1 MTTTTSTTYD
11 ASLAHAIARI
21 GPGINIALHGWT
33 RIPKF
38 KVFEASLLKD
48 YADSPLPASLVS
60 ISAYGIV
67 TAESVIGT
75 LLLLGLWQRKALLA
89 GGLLMW
95 TLLFGVCLVQ
105 NWSAAGVQM
114 VYLAFF
120 AALLA
125 TLRHDKWSLDGW
137 RRGETSSNLL

>member
-1 MTTTTSTTYD
+1 MTTISTPSD

-21 GPGINIALHGWT
+21 GLGINIALHGWT

-38 KVFEASLLKD
+38 KAFEASLLKD

-60 ISAYGIV
+60 LSAYGIV

-95 TLLFGVCLVQ
+95 MLLFGVCLVQ
-105 NWSAAGVQM
+105 NWGAAGVQM

-120 AALLA
+120 AVLLA
-125 TLRHDKWSLDGW
+125 TLRYDKWSLDGL
-137 RRGETSSNLL
+137 RRLRSIQNLL

>member
-1 MTTTTSTTYD
+1 MTTHPSSD

-21 GPGINIALHGWT
+21 GLGINIALHGWT

-38 KVFEASLLKD
+38 KGFEASLLKD
-48 YADSPLPASLVS
+48 FADSPLPASLVS
-60 ISAYGIV
+60 LSAYGIV
-67 TAESVIGT
+67 TAESMIGT

-105 NWSAAGVQM
+105 NWGAAGVQM

-120 AALLA
+120 AGLLA

-137 RRGETSSNLL
+137 KRSKTTQNLL